1 MGHNLNMSH
10 DFLKVTSI
18 THNYAEKVPRLHPVD
33 DSSCTNINGI
43 MDYYGVSTIHYFEI
57 IILLKGSVKTKIY
70 LHIYIFLFCR
80 IMPTFGQVVQFMI
93 LDHCSKPTMLNKNFV
108 FCH

>member
-10 DFLKVTSI
+10 DFLKVTAI

-43 MDYYGVSTIHYFEI
+43 MDYYGVSIHYFYVTF
-57 IILLKGSVKTKIY
+57 KFSKIY
-70 LHIYIFLFCR
+70 LHFLKYSR

>member
-1 MGHNLNMSH
+1 MSH

-43 MDYYGVSTIHYFEI
+43 MDYYGVRIHYFYVTFRFSE
-57 IILLKGSVKTKIY
+57 IY
-70 LHIYIFLFCR
+70 LHFLKYCR

>member
-43 MDYYGVSTIHYFEI
+43 MDYYGVSIHYFM
-57 IILLKGSVKTKIY
+57 LHSDLVKF
-70 LHIYIFLFCR
+70 IYIF
-80 IMPTFGQVVQFMI
+80 
-93 LDHCSKPTMLNKNFV
+93 
-108 FCH
+108 

>member
-43 MDYYGVSTIHYFEI
+43 MDYYGVSTTHYFEI
-57 IILLKGSVKTKIY
+57 IILLIGSVKTKIC
-70 LHIYIFLFCR
+70 LFFSNIAGSC
-80 IMPTFGQVVQFMI
+80 QH
-93 LDHCSKPTMLNKNFV
+93 LDKLFSL
-108 FCH
+108 